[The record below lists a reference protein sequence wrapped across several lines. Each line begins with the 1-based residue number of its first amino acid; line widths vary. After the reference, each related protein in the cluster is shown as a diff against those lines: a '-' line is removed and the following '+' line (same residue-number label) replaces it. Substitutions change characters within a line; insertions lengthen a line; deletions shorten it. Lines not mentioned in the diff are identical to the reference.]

1 MPSLSLPI
9 LLMVVAGPA
18 APEPPPAEDTSG
30 PQLRQ
35 VVRRSTEFLEK
46 EGAAWMKKQQCASCH
61 HIPVMVWA
69 LGEARHRGYRVN
81 EALLGDVTSWA
92 LAAEN
97 HAQVF
102 PDLPLDKKR
111 TETDY
116 LGPLL
121 LALGVGAIEDRDAA
135 VEKAR
140 QRLVARAVSQQGKDG
155 SWHANSGGRPP
166 VHASRDVQTSWLLL
180 ALSDPA
186 GAKETNDPWKA
197 QREAA
202 AGWLSRNPAA
212 DSHQGLAMRLLVN
225 QRLGKPA
232 DDTKPLL
239 ESLLG
244 QQNEDGGWSQSKKM
258 TSDAFATG
266 LALYVL
272 SGQKA
277 EGVEKAVRR
286 AQAFLA
292 RTQQADGSWPMAS
305 RAAEPPGPGPA
316 GNLGPIRYFGTA
328 WATIGL
334 VRSSPGNAEKGN

>member
-18 APEPPPAEDTSG
+18 APERPPGEETSA

-35 VVRRSTEFLEK
+35 VVQRSTEFLEK

-69 LGEARHRGYRVN
+69 LSEARNRGYRVN
-81 EALLGDVTSWA
+81 ELLLGEVTTWA

-97 HAQVF
+97 RAQVF

-111 TETDY
+111 TEADY

-121 LALGVGAIEDRDAA
+121 VALGAGAIKDRDAA

-140 QRLVARAVSQQGKDG
+140 QRLVAHAVSQQGKDG

-180 ALSDPA
+180 AMSDPA
-186 GAKETNDPWKA
+186 EVKDTKGPWKA

-202 AGWLSRNPAA
+202 AGWPTATRHSRCAC
-212 DSHQGLAMRLLVN
+212 
-225 QRLGKPA
+225 
-232 DDTKPLL
+232 
-239 ESLLG
+239 
-244 QQNEDGGWSQSKKM
+244 W
-258 TSDAFATG
+258 
-266 LALYVL
+266 
-272 SGQKA
+272 
-277 EGVEKAVRR
+277 
-286 AQAFLA
+286 
-292 RTQQADGSWPMAS
+292 
-305 RAAEPPGPGPA
+305 
-316 GNLGPIRYFGTA
+316 
-328 WATIGL
+328 
-334 VRSSPGNAEKGN
+334 

>member
-1 MPSLSLPI
+1 MPPLSLPL

-18 APEPPPAEDTSG
+18 APGRPPDEAAGG
-30 PQLRQ
+30 PRLRQ
-35 VVRRSTEFLEK
+35 VVQRSTEFLEK

-69 LGEARHRGYRVN
+69 LGEARARGYRVN
-81 EALLGDVTSWA
+81 EKLLGEVTSWA

-121 LALGVGAIEDRDAA
+121 MALGVGAIEDRDAA

-140 QRLVARAVSQQGKDG
+140 QRLLAHAVSQQGKDG
-155 SWHANSGGRPP
+155 SWNANSGGRPP

-186 GAKETNDPWKA
+186 QAEDAKDPWKA

-202 AGWLSRNPAA
+202 AGWLSRSPAA
-212 DSHQGLAMRLLVN
+212 DSHQALAMRLLVHR
-225 QRLGKPA
+225 RLGKSA
-232 DDTKPLL
+232 DDTRPLL
-239 ESLLG
+239 DSLLG
-244 QQNEDGGWSQSKKM
+244 RQNDDGGWSQTKKM
-258 TSDAFATG
+258 KSDAFATG
-266 LALYVL
+266 LSLYVL
-272 SGQKA
+272 SGQRG
-277 EGVEKAVRR
+277 EGVGKAVRR
-286 AQAFLA
+286 AQAFLGK
-292 RTQQADGSWPMAS
+292 TQQPDGSWPMTS

-334 VRSSPGNAEKGN
+334 VRSSPTAGEKED